1 MTRVIAIAN
10 QKGGVGKTTSALN
23 LGAALA
29 ELGETVLLC
38 DLDPQA
44 SLTLSLGLV
53 PDNLELTVYDA
64 LMAVLNG
71 QAKTDQVIIETDEGL
86 PLMPAN
92 IMLSQADLDL
102 VREPLGIYALR
113 DALDPVRGRYQVII
127 LDCPPSLSIMT
138 TNGLCAADQ
147 VIVTLQADY
156 LALQGLGLLLRLIE
170 KLKRRANK
178 RLELAGVVLTQADLR
193 TRHHREI
200 VATVQERLGGQI
212 PVFETVIKENVKIR
226 EAPLRGQSVI
236 TYAPKSTGAEAY
248 RALAQ
253 EVEALWQRRG

>member
-1 MTRVIAIAN
+1 MSKILAVAN
-10 QKGGVGKTTSALN
+10 QKGGVGKTTTALN
-23 LGAALA
+23 LGAALK
-29 ELGETVLLC
+29 ELGRTVLLC

-53 PDNLELTVYDA
+53 PDNLEMTVYDA
-64 LMAVLNG
+64 LMAALNG
-71 QAKTDQVIIETDEGL
+71 QTKTDQVIIWTGEGL

-113 DALDPVRGRYQVII
+113 DALATVRDRYQVII

-138 TNGLCAADQ
+138 TNGLCACDQ
-147 VIVTLQADY
+147 VIITLQADY

-178 RLELAGVVLTQADLR
+178 KLELAGVVLTQADFR
-193 TRHHREI
+193 TRHAREI
-200 VATVQERLGGQI
+200 VATVKDRLGGRI
-212 PVFETVIKENVKIR
+212 PVFETVIVENVKIR

-236 TYAPKSTGAEAY
+236 TYAPTSTGAAAY
-248 RALAQ
+248 RSLAQ
-253 EVEALWQRRG
+253 EVEALWQKQK